1 MLSFKDVVELKVV
14 ELQALKILAP
24 LTRFRVGA
32 MVPFW
37 CWGIPDISP
46 LILGSLENPP
56 ILFRWNVDDK
66 LLVDLSGVFHPIG
79 VFKQRPARVAIKVF
93 ALQPGKTRLYVNA
106 TVPGRTANKFNVDT
120 VMLSAY
126 LDIETIQ
133 EFTLVAPDFP
143 GRSLLMAPFSEI
155 QLQTNLDYTSA
166 KIVYM

>member
-1 MLSFKDVVELKVV
+1 M

-32 MVPFW
+32 TIPFW

-46 LILGSLENPP
+46 IILGSLEDPP
-56 ILFRWNVDDK
+56 ILFKWTVDDK

-79 VFKQRPARVAIKVF
+79 VFKQKPARVAIKVF
-93 ALQPGKTRLYVNA
+93 GLQPGKTRLFVNA
-106 TVPGRTANKFNVDT
+106 TVPGRTANKLNVET
-120 VMLSAY
+120 VMLSSH
-126 LDIETIQ
+126 LDIEIIM
-133 EFTLVAPDFP
+133 EFTLVAPEFP

-155 QLQTNLDYTSA
+155 QLGTNLDYSTA